1 MQRDR
6 YEDVDGEKATGSNS
20 PDPEESALLPCSVKM
35 HRQANT
41 LDHENVVFIRNNF
54 DQTHFV
60 DFSSDIDF
68 DLKYSDSAFIDKSN
82 GMITQSNTTF
92 SKQLNFGEPIH
103 YENGHQEKMMK
114 VTMVS
119 QVSLIELTNY
129 FEEREFERVR
139 AHLFVRLSLP
149 KSKATVSVKENPHN
163 VSADAGSNS
172 TLTHNSTNSS
182 STPLQRYRR
191 SSNLEVDYSATLFEK
206 KVIGI
211 TVKAVVRHWVQQGVM
226 MGISA
231 VLSIGSH
238 NERLFNKEYLWNEL
252 RNQQPT
258 DSSISWSTPSIVSDC
273 RVIILAF
280 L

>member
-1 MQRDR
+1 MQRDL

-20 PDPEESALLPCSVKM
+20 PDPEESALLPGSVKM

-41 LDHENVVFIRNNF
+41 LDHENAVFIRSNF
-54 DQTHFV
+54 NRADFV
-60 DFSSDIDF
+60 DFSSEIDF
-68 DLKYSDSAFIDKSN
+68 DFKYSDSAFIDKSN
-82 GMITQSNTTF
+82 GMVTQSNASF

-103 YENGHQEKMMK
+103 FNNSHQDKMMK

-129 FEEREFERVR
+129 FEEGEFERVR
-139 AHLFVRLSLP
+139 VHLLVTLSLP

-163 VSADAGSNS
+163 VSTVSNS

-182 STPLQRYRR
+182 STPLQRSRR

-211 TVKAVVRHWVQQGVM
+211 TVKVVVRHWVQQGVI
-226 MGISA
+226 MGINA

-238 NERLFNKEYLWNEL
+238 NERIFNKVYSWNEL
-252 RNQQPT
+252 QNQQPT
-258 DSSISWSTPSIVSDC
+258 DISLPWSTPSIIVSVC
-273 RVIILAF
+273 RVIILASF
-280 L
+280 